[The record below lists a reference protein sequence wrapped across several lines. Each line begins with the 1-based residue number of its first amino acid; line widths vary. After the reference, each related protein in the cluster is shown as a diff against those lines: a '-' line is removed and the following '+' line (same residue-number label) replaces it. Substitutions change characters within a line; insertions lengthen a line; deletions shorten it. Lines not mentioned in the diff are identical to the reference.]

1 MVVEIII
8 ILLLII
14 VNGIFSM
21 SEIALVSSKK
31 FKLESASEKGNKG
44 AKVALDL
51 SENPGKFLSTV
62 QVGITLIGIL
72 TGVFGGASIS
82 RRLDDYFEASGVFGN
97 YSETVA
103 GLIVVFGITYVTL
116 ILGEL
121 LPKRIGMNSPE
132 KIASAIAIPMTILA
146 KIVKP
151 LIWLLSASTDLFI
164 KILQLKPQEDHFVT
178 EEEIKAMLEEA
189 SDIGEVEKEER
200 EMVERVFFLGDTDV
214 GSLMSSRADVVSLD
228 INEDLEVNKK
238 IMAESIHTH
247 FPVYENEYDNII
259 GILSLKTFS
268 SSLLKKEEIDLRSM
282 LIDALFVPVQM
293 TAFKLLENM
302 KARNTHFAVAVDEY
316 GSVKGVITTND
327 LVNVVI
333 GDVYRKEEAEIIKRQ
348 DDSYLVDGLIS
359 LDEFFRYFEVEK
371 TEEIEKEGFYT
382 LGGLILYIFKRIPSS
397 GETIDWKNLH
407 FEVLDMDGQR
417 VDKVLVRPLDSR

>member
-1 MVVEIII
+1 
-8 ILLLII
+8 
-14 VNGIFSM
+14 
-21 SEIALVSSKK
+21 
-31 FKLESASEKGNKG
+31 
-44 AKVALDL
+44 
-51 SENPGKFLSTV
+51 
-62 QVGITLIGIL
+62 
-72 TGVFGGASIS
+72 
-82 RRLDDYFEASGVFGN
+82 
-97 YSETVA
+97 
-103 GLIVVFGITYVTL
+103 
-116 ILGEL
+116 
-121 LPKRIGMNSPE
+121 
-132 KIASAIAIPMTILA
+132 
-146 KIVKP
+146 
-151 LIWLLSASTDLFI
+151 
-164 KILQLKPQEDHFVT
+164 
-178 EEEIKAMLEEA
+178 
-189 SDIGEVEKEER
+189 
-200 EMVERVFFLGDTDV
+200 
-214 GSLMSSRADVVSLD
+214 MSSRADVVSLD

-268 SSLLKKEEIDLRSM
+268 SSMLKEEAIDLRSM

-327 LVNVVI
+327 LVNVII
-333 GDVYRKEEAEIIKRQ
+333 GDIYRKEEAEIIKRQ
-348 DDSYLVDGLIS
+348 DESYLVDGLIS

-397 GETIDWKNLH
+397 GEIIDWKNLH

-417 VDKVLVRPLDSR
+417 VDKVLVRPMDSQ

>member
-31 FKLESASEKGNKG
+31 YKLESASEKGNKG

-82 RRLDDYFEASGVFGN
+82 RRLDNYFESSGIFGN
-97 YSETVA
+97 YSETAA

-164 KILQLKPQEDHFVT
+164 KMLQLKPQEDHFVT

-228 INEDLEVNKK
+228 INEDLEVNKR

-247 FPVYENEYDNII
+247 FPVYEKEYDNII

-268 SSLLKKEEIDLRSM
+268 SSLLKKEDIDLRSM
-282 LIDALFVPVQM
+282 LIEALFVPVQM

-348 DDSYLVDGLIS
+348 DGSYLVDGLIS

-382 LGGLILYIFKRIPSS
+382 LGGLILYIFKRIPSP
-397 GETIDWKNLH
+397 GEIIDWKNLH
-407 FEVLDMDGQR
+407 FEVLDMDGKR
-417 VDKVLVRPLDSR
+417 VDKILVRPLNAQ

>member
-82 RRLDDYFEASGVFGN
+82 RRLNDYFESSGIFGN
-97 YSETVA
+97 YSETAA

-268 SSLLKKEEIDLRSM
+268 SSLLKKEDIDLRSM

-302 KARNTHFAVAVDEY
+302 KSRNTHFAVAVDEY

-348 DDSYLVDGLIS
+348 DESYLVDGLIS

-397 GETIDWKNLH
+397 GEIIDWKNLH

-417 VDKVLVRPLDSR
+417 VDKVLVRPLDSQ